1 MHALTALGLLL
12 GSVLL
17 CRAGDDPAAIVDKA
31 VKAHGIQG
39 KEQPAGYRG
48 RTKGTVHVNGMDLEF
63 TQEATTH
70 MQGKFKEVLELK
82 IAGQD
87 LLITTVFN
95 GKEGWIKFNDMK
107 NAVPDEILNEFK
119 EQAHA
124 MQMLQGLS
132 LKDKALK
139 LSIIGEEKINN
150 KPAIGVKV
158 EKEGHKPI
166 DIFFD
171 KATGLVAKSQRRVR
185 DMQSGQEANE
195 ERVITEYQDVG
206 GRKLAKK
213 VEVKRDGKPYVEL
226 EVLEA
231 KLLDKIDDSEF
242 AEPS

>member
-1 MHALTALGLLL
+1 
-12 GSVLL
+12 
-17 CRAGDDPAAIVDKA
+17 
-31 VKAHGIQG
+31 
-39 KEQPAGYRG
+39 
-48 RTKGTVHVNGMDLEF
+48 
-63 TQEATTH
+63 
-70 MQGKFKEVLELK
+70 
-82 IAGQD
+82 
-87 LLITTVFN
+87 
-95 GKEGWIKFNDMK
+95 MK